1 MEGEKREHQI
11 RYWLINVL
19 SLLSCGLLGKGWEI
33 KQFDLKY
40 DSAFWIYCD
49 LEVTSRT
56 VKEVPVSLTENMW
69 CKPIFY
75 LSVSN
80 GSILSGSGAGG
91 TTRLPV
97 REEWGWE
104 LVGLEQRRC
113 HRTPW

>member
-1 MEGEKREHQI
+1 MEGKKREHQI

-40 DSAFWIYCD
+40 DSAFWIYSD

-75 LSVSN
+75 LPVSN
-80 GSILSGSGAGG
+80 GGILSGSGAGG
-91 TTRLPV
+91 TTCLPV

-113 HRTPW
+113 HRTLW